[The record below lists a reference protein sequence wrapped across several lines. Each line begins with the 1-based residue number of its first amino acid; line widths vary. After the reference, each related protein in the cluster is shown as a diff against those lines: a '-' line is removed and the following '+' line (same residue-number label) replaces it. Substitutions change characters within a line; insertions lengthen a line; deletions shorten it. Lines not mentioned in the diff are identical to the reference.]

1 MSKALMAVMALAI
14 GLTFGLATYAKAD
27 EKKPAPTATEKK
39 DEKKDEKKAESAE
52 KKETKKPEKK

>member
-1 MSKALMAVMALAI
+1 MSKTLMVVMALAI

-27 EKKPAPTATEKK
+27 EKKPAPTT
-39 DEKKDEKKAESAE
+39 EKKDEKKAESAE

>member
-1 MSKALMAVMALAI
+1 MRKTLVAVMALAI

-39 DEKKDEKKAESAE
+39 DEKKAGSAE
-52 KKETKKPEKK
+52 GKETKKPEKK